1 MKKLYKKILTGAFI
15 LLFVFLFKLPSI
27 DAASCRI
34 GVSAPSSAVV
44 GQSFKV
50 TVTVSGSA
58 SIGSWEYTL
67 SYDSSKVRLN
77 SGQLHVVDYGNGS
90 KTSASYTYSFTALT
104 SGTAT
109 FKPVNASVLDYSS
122 TNECLS
128 STGSASVSMKTRA
141 EIEAGYSRN
150 NNLASL
156 SVEGAEL
163 SPSFN
168 ASTLEYSATL
178 PVDTTKAKI
187 NATAADSTAT
197 ISGTGEIDV
206 VDGLNKIEVV
216 VTAQHGEKKTYVM
229 NLTVEELDPI
239 NVKVGGKNYTI
250 VRKSGQVENIPIGF
264 TETKI
269 TIEDQEVT
277 AYENK
282 EAGLTLV
289 ALKDEEGE
297 VSLFIYDA
305 KTKKFSKFNEVAGSG
320 LYLLILDE
328 AEEDIPYGFKKSSV
342 KIGNDKVTAYRY
354 VLDDDKNYYLVYAQ
368 NLQTGDKGFYVYD
381 KEDASFQRYYEN
393 LDNSK
398 NTIIMY
404 LFFIAAGLLL
414 IVLLI
419 ILISLFKKIFT
430 KKERKI
436 EKYQKKIN
444 KLKEKLNKEENNDN
458 DSYDIESVDE
468 RPVIKKVE
476 DDFEVPKKSRKERKE
491 ELREAKKR
499 LDKQKPKYRKLSL
512 EEDNED
518 DDF

>member
-1 MKKLYKKILTGAFI
+1 M
-15 LLFVFLFKLPSI
+15 
-27 DAASCRI
+27 
-34 GVSAPSSAVV
+34 
-44 GQSFKV
+44 
-50 TVTVSGSA
+50 
-58 SIGSWEYTL
+58 
-67 SYDSSKVRLN
+67 
-77 SGQLHVVDYGNGS
+77 
-90 KTSASYTYSFTALT
+90 
-104 SGTAT
+104 
-109 FKPVNASVLDYSS
+109 
-122 TNECLS
+122 
-128 STGSASVSMKTRA
+128 
-141 EIEAGYSRN
+141 
-150 NNLASL
+150 
-156 SVEGAEL
+156 
-163 SPSFN
+163 
-168 ASTLEYSATL
+168 
-178 PVDTTKAKI
+178 
-187 NATAADSTAT
+187 
-197 ISGTGEIDV
+197 
-206 VDGLNKIEVV
+206 
-216 VTAQHGEKKTYVM
+216 
-229 NLTVEELDPI
+229 
-239 NVKVGGKNYTI
+239 
-250 VRKSGQVENIPIGF
+250 
-264 TETKI
+264 
-269 TIEDQEVT
+269 
-277 AYENK
+277 
-282 EAGLTLV
+282 
-289 ALKDEEGE
+289 
-297 VSLFIYDA
+297 
-305 KTKKFSKFNEVAGSG
+305 
-320 LYLLILDE
+320 LILDE

-342 KIGNDKVTAYRY
+342 KIGSDKVTAYRY

-414 IVLLI
+414 VVLLI